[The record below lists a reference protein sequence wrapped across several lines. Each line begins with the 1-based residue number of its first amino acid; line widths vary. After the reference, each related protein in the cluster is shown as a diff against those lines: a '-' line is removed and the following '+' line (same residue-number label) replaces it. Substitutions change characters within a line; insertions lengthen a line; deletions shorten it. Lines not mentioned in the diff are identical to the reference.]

1 MNSIFNLMRPFK
13 GLLCLVL
20 LALLL
25 SAAFNSALV
34 GLLSPL
40 MDNVLTERPT
50 NTPSRVEQ
58 IFGFK
63 KHFDRIKGWVENAG
77 IDISAL
83 EQQAKGPD
91 LLNPVPWSIMVM
103 IIFVLQAFFDY
114 LGTYTMGRVGLKVVV
129 SLRQR
134 LIDNVMAMSMSFYK
148 QFNTGEI
155 LTRINSDIL
164 RVQQAISIKLGEMIK
179 EGAKS
184 LAFFVLAFV
193 INFKLSLTLFVLV
206 PMVGL
211 PIAYFTRNIRKN
223 AARSQGYLG
232 LLTSHLKEVL
242 VGIRVVK
249 SFQREDF
256 ESRKLDR
263 ENQAFARYALR
274 EMRIVALTTPIMGF
288 IGMIVILA
296 FVSYGS
302 IIIQQG
308 VTTKGDFL
316 FYVVAVYSLY
326 QPIKR
331 MARSNSEIQQAVGV
345 MPRIEELISW
355 QSSIPEPASPQRFPG
370 YPRIDEVSFRDVCF
384 SYTDQ
389 AGRAEVL
396 KKINLTVHHGD
407 VVALVGSSGSGKS
420 TLVSLLPRFYDVGSG
435 AITINGLDIRQM
447 SKSDLRALVGMV
459 TQDTI
464 LFDDTIANNIA
475 YGVDDVDLA
484 AVEDAARKAYADQ
497 FIRALPQGY
506 QTRIGES
513 GDTLSGGQRQ
523 RICIA
528 RAILKDAPLLILDEA
543 TSALDTESEREVQY
557 ALENLMKTKT
567 TFVIAHRLSTI
578 RQAGDI
584 IVLHEGEVVERGNHE
599 GLMTRDGVYRKLI
612 LMQEGGFGT
621 L

>member
-211 PIAYFTRNIRKN
+211 PIAYFTRKIRKN

-396 KKINLTVHHGD
+396 KKITLPVHHGD

>member
-211 PIAYFTRNIRKN
+211 PIAYFTRKIRKN

-274 EMRIVALTTPIMGF
+274 ELRIVALTTPIMGF